1 MQSSWYSDCASLTI
15 VKLDTVKLDRCLCVT
30 SPNIALSVT
39 YCLIVPRI
47 ALKLLHTT
55 KLQNSTSLDVL
66 RSVELNS
73 CVSHR
78 GEFVMAGLKS
88 LGVSTLLFVFQY
100 RWTIDDPN
108 RSSVVPT
115 HFLSNPQKLEFLNLF
130 KFPKDSSLLPYGGYI
145 YHNIRHRGRSSYW
158 LRKRKIVIKTT
169 VWMVPER

>member
-1 MQSSWYSDCASLTI
+1 M
-15 VKLDTVKLDRCLCVT
+15 KLDRCLCVT

-39 YCLIVPRI
+39 YCLIVTRI

-78 GEFVMAGLKS
+78 GEFVMAGLKG
-88 LGVSTLLFVFQY
+88 LGVSTLIYFFQFMQN
-100 RWTIDDPN
+100 IDDPN

-115 HFLSNPQKLEFLNLF
+115 PFPSNPQKLEL
-130 KFPKDSSLLPYGGYI
+130 
-145 YHNIRHRGRSSYW
+145 
-158 LRKRKIVIKTT
+158 
-169 VWMVPER
+169 